1 MRVIESKTCELGT
14 EIKLNYLGLESNGIR
29 VTSSDDHTYITR
41 FGAISKETECKL
53 ESYVADYLFPYEDSL
68 QTYHF
73 DIKYVVA
80 EGHYSV
86 KNYHHSSLF
95 TRVMQK
101 QMLDCISVI
110 DFGTNQLVIKISP
123 IENDLSNSILNIKV
137 NHGINKGKEL
147 TINSKDYKIVKLG
160 RKPGKDI
167 FMEFSEES
175 TSRIQ
180 LT

>member
-1 MRVIESKTCELGT
+1 M
-14 EIKLNYLGLESNGIR
+14 SNEA
-29 VTSSDDHTYITR
+29 DCQLD
-41 FGAISKETECKL
+41 
-53 ESYVADYLFPYEDSL
+53 SYVADYLFPYEDSL

-80 EGHYSV
+80 EGYYSV
-86 KNYHHSSLF
+86 KNNRQSSLF

-101 QMLDCISVI
+101 QLLLPISVI
-110 DFGTNQLVIKISP
+110 DFGSNQLVIKIIPS
-123 IENDLSNSILNIKV
+123 EKDNFAESILNIKV

-147 TINSKDYKIVKLG
+147 IINSKEYKSVKFG
-160 RKPGKDI
+160 RKSGKDI
-167 FMEFSEES
+167 LMEFPEES